1 MRGFK
6 SFGPRKVTITLDKGF
21 TVITGPNGS
30 GKSNIMDAVRF
41 VLGELSARA
50 LRADKF
56 SAIIFEGTQKLEKSN
71 SAWVAIHFDNSDKKI
86 PVGTDVVVVA
96 REVDRTGQSIYRLN
110 GKKVSRAQ
118 LVDILAVASLRVEE
132 YNMIMQGTVTRLAD
146 YSPEERR
153 EIIENVVGIAEYN
166 AKKAQAQEQLSQA
179 DINLRV
185 ATAHIEEVQKRMESL
200 ERERNDAIRYNFI
213 QGEIKRLQAM
223 LTSYQIQLLQ
233 HEAENLLTQ
242 LEVKQKEAE
251 ELKRQ
256 RDLLQSQRD
265 QVQAEWRKFDEE
277 IVEKGGDRLIS
288 IQNSLGDISAQVASL
303 RTEISSSKT
312 SLTGLIKIREER
324 IQHIDSLR
332 SNIEEARKTL
342 LRLKRQQDQ
351 LQLALED
358 RQSKYKDV
366 SEKLSQLRQIH
377 GESISKLETIDN
389 ELEELRRQLVRLNTK
404 LEGSVTKTQ
413 VLMDNFNALEAR
425 RAGFETTLKNLQ
437 SHLKELSRIQREE
450 AESLLKVEESIARNL
465 SRLDTVQ
472 WELSEAR
479 STVERAKKAVL
490 EFQTQKDFAEKI
502 AAEENALK
510 EIEEMGKAGAISG
523 IYGRL
528 DDLISVRP
536 EYRKAIEAASAGW
549 LRAIVVE
556 NLETA
561 LKCVESLKRTKL
573 GRIKLIPLKDIALTK
588 RVKVPDIPGVIG
600 IAADL
605 VKCSSRFV
613 PAVNFILGDTVV
625 VGGHE
630 AALLASREHCRSVT
644 VGGDLYE
651 VGGALESGYY
661 RAPIDI
667 SSVIPRESA
676 IKNLNESVKALDSM
690 VEKRHADIRAL
701 EEEIVKLRE
710 DKVRRTEVIGAL
722 EKEIISVKQNVTR
735 IKQNLKVLNRRVK
748 RLNRNLEKEK
758 ATASMLEAKKNE
770 VEKRI
775 TELQS
780 QAKSIRLKSKP
791 VLIAKYEAEA
801 SSLSGEINDFNRQL
815 VKVTSEIASLQSNLE
830 TTLKPEFDRAKIDLS
845 TVDKQILNL
854 QNKIEASTK
863 ALEEAEAQL
872 SKLNKLKEELSASL
886 SSVRDERRKFE
897 ETLDRIDS
905 ELKKIN
911 SKYDPISD
919 QIHHIEIEVQTRNLK
934 LQHLHDELQALGY
947 DKPLDVKPEEIRAVE
962 SSLNLMR
969 LELEKLGSV
978 NLLAITQYEQQVD
991 NYKQYSI
998 KRNQLEEEKRAILKF
1013 MEEIEQKKRE
1023 AFMKAYQ
1030 EVNKNFQTFFSRITG
1045 GGSAWLQLQNEQ
1057 DPFAGGLDV
1066 FVQFPGKAAR
1076 LISGASGGEK
1086 SVAAVSFIFAIQGLS
1101 PAPFYIFDEIDA
1113 HLDLS
1118 NAERLADLLR
1128 EQSANTQFIVISLR
1142 DVIIDR
1148 AQRVFGVFL
1157 QDGLSSIVSYQ
1168 LPGGI
1173 GK

>member
-56 SAIIFEGTQKLEKSN
+56 SAVIFEGAQKLEKSN
-71 SAWVAIHFDNSDKKI
+71 SAWVAIHFDNLDKRI
-86 PVGTDVVVVA
+86 PVSTDVVVVA

-110 GKKVSRAQ
+110 GKKVSRGQ
-118 LVDILAVASLRVEE
+118 LVDILSIAGLRIEE

-146 YSPEERR
+146 YTPEERR

-179 DINLRV
+179 EINLRI

-223 LTSYQIQLLQ
+223 ITSSQLRQLQ
-233 HEAENLLTQ
+233 QEAESLL
-242 LEVKQKEAE
+242 LSLDVKQKEAE
-251 ELKRQ
+251 ELRQQ

-265 QVQAEWRKFDEE
+265 QVQIERRKYDEE

-288 IQNSLGDISAQVASL
+288 IQNSIGDISAQVASL
-303 RTEISSSKT
+303 KTEILSSKT

-324 IQHIDSLR
+324 LQHINSLR
-332 SNIEEARKTL
+332 SNIEEARKAL
-342 LRLKRQQDQ
+342 QRLKRQQDQ
-351 LQLALED
+351 LQVALEE
-358 RQSKYKDV
+358 RQSRHKDV
-366 SEKLSQLRQIH
+366 SEKLSQLKQIRN
-377 GESISKLETIDN
+377 ESTNKLEIIDN
-389 ELEELRRQLVRLNTK
+389 ELEALRRQLVRLNTK
-404 LEGSVTKTQ
+404 LEGCITKTQ
-413 VLMDNFNALEAR
+413 VLMDNFNTLEAR
-425 RAGFETTLKNLQ
+425 RAGFETTFQNLQ

-450 AESLLKVEESIARNL
+450 AESLLKVEESIASNL
-465 SRLDTVQ
+465 TRQETVVG
-472 WELSEAR
+472 ELSEAGR
-479 STVERAKKAVL
+479 TVNRAKKAVL

-502 AAEENALK
+502 AAEEKALK
-510 EIEEMGKAGAISG
+510 EIEEMGKAGAIIG

-528 DDLISVRP
+528 NDLLSVRS
-536 EYRKAIEAASAGW
+536 EYRQAIEAASAGW
-549 LRAIVVE
+549 LRAVVVE

-573 GRIKLIPLKDIALTK
+573 GRIKLIPLKDIASTK
-588 RVKVPDIPGVIG
+588 RVNVPDIPGIVG

-605 VKCSSRFV
+605 VKCSSKFS

-625 VGGHE
+625 VGSHE
-630 AALLASREHCRSVT
+630 AALLASRQHCRSVT
-644 VGGDLYE
+644 VSGDLYE

-667 SSVIPRESA
+667 ASVIPRESA
-676 IKNLNESVKALDSM
+676 IKNLTESVEALDSM
-690 VEKRHADIRAL
+690 LEKRQGDIRVL
-701 EEEIVKLRE
+701 EEEVVKLRE
-710 DKVRRTEVIGAL
+710 EKVRRTDVIGAL
-722 EKEIISVKQNVTR
+722 EKEIISVKQNVVR
-735 IKQNLKVLNRRVK
+735 IRQNLKVLNRRVK
-748 RLNRNLEKEK
+748 RLSRNLEKEK
-758 ATASMLEAKKNE
+758 AAASILETKKNE
-770 VEKRI
+770 TEKQI
-775 TELQS
+775 ADLQS
-780 QAKSIRLKSKP
+780 QAKSLRLKSKP
-791 VLIAKYEAEA
+791 AIVVRYETEV
-801 SSLSGEINDFNRQL
+801 SSLSEEINDFNQQL
-815 VKVTSEIASLQSNLE
+815 IKVTSEIASLQSNLE
-830 TTLKPEFDRAKIDLS
+830 ATLKPEFDRAKIDLS
-845 TVDKQILNL
+845 TVDKQISSL
-854 QNKIEASTK
+854 QKKVEASTK
-863 ALEEAEAQL
+863 ALEEADAQL
-872 SKLNKLKEELSASL
+872 SQLNKLKEELSTSL
-886 SSVRDERRKFE
+886 LSVRDERRKFE

-919 QIHHIEIEVQTRNLK
+919 QVHHIEIEIQTRNLK
-934 LQHLHDELQALGY
+934 LQHLHDELEGLGY
-947 DKPLDVKPEEIRAVE
+947 DKPFDVKPEEIRGIE

-978 NLLAITQYEQQVD
+978 NLLAITQYEQQVN

-998 KRNQLEEEKRAILKF
+998 KRNQLEEEKRSILVF
-1013 MEEIEQKKRE
+1013 MEEIEQKKRD

-1030 EVNKNFQTFFSRITG
+1030 EVNGNFQTFFSKITG
-1045 GGSAWLQLQNEQ
+1045 GGNAWLQLQNEQ
-1057 DPFAGGLDV
+1057 DPFAGGIDV

-1118 NAERLADLLR
+1118 NAERLADLLL
-1128 EQSANTQFIVISLR
+1128 EQSANTQFVVISLR
-1142 DVIIDR
+1142 DVIVNR
-1148 AQRVFGVFL
+1148 AQRLFGVFL
-1157 QDGLSSIVSYQ
+1157 QDGFSSVVSYQ
-1168 LPGGI
+1168 LPGGAV
-1173 GK
+1173 K